1 MKIVQHRK
9 IYFSIS
15 AIIIAIG
22 IIFMIINA
30 SAGVG
35 TFNFDVEFSGGTSVN
50 IDLGQ
55 DFSNDD
61 VTKIIEDTTGQTGP
75 QVQRI
80 IGTNE
85 VNFKILSVDQE
96 TRVKL
101 IDTLQEKYG
110 FDDKA
115 VNIEDVSSTVS
126 GEMQQTALTAVVVSC
141 IAILLYTSLRF
152 RDFKTGSSAI
162 LALIHDAAV
171 VLAAYAILRIPLNVA
186 FIAAILTVLGYSIN
200 ATIVIFDR
208 IRENKRRA
216 NKFTQ
221 EQLIDLSVSQ
231 TLRRSVYTSLTTLLT
246 VASLYVFGVT
256 SVKDFTLPI
265 IIGIVC
271 GTYSSVCL
279 AGSIWYVMSKKPK
292 VAK

>member
-9 IYFSIS
+9 LYFSIS

-30 SAGVG
+30 SAGAG
-35 TFNFDVEFSGGTSVN
+35 AFNFDVEFSGGTSIN

-55 DFSNDD
+55 DFNNDD
-61 VTKIIEDTTGQTGP
+61 ITQIIADTTGQTSP

-85 VNFKILSVDQE
+85 VNFKILSVEQE

-101 IDTLQEKYG
+101 ISAIKEKYG
-110 FDDKA
+110 FEDGA
-115 VNIEDVSSTVS
+115 VDIEDVSSTVS
-126 GEMQQTALTAVVVSC
+126 NEMQQTALTAVVVSC
-141 IAILLYTSLRF
+141 VAILLYTSLRF

-216 NKFTQ
+216 HKYSQ
-221 EQLIDLSVSQ
+221 EELIDLSVAQ
-231 TLRRSVYTSLTTLLT
+231 TFRRSVYTSLTTLLT

-265 IIGIVC
+265 IIGIIC

-279 AGSIWYVMSKKPK
+279 AGSIWYAMSGKPK
-292 VAK
+292 TVR